1 MDINELNQEVIF
13 YLLVGAI
20 LAFAVELLV
29 RLTDD
34 SFTMRERIM
43 FITLWPIMG
52 GIFLYHFIKELLQ

>member
-1 MDINELNQEVIF
+1 MDITEFTQEIII

-20 LAFAVELLV
+20 LSFVVELLV
-29 RLTDD
+29 RLTND
-34 SFTMRERIM
+34 SFTMRERFM

>member
-1 MDINELNQEVIF
+1 MDITEFTQEVIF

-20 LAFAVELLV
+20 IAFAVELLV
-29 RLTDD
+29 RLTND
-34 SFTMRERIM
+34 SFTMKERIM

>member
-1 MDINELNQEVIF
+1 MDITEFTQEVIF

-29 RLTDD
+29 RLSDD
-34 SFTMRERIM
+34 SFTMGERIS
-43 FITLWPIMG
+43 FIIFWPIMG

>member
-1 MDINELNQEVIF
+1 MDINEFTQEVIF
-13 YLLVGAI
+13 YLLVGAV

-34 SFTMRERIM
+34 SFTMRERFM

>member
-1 MDINELNQEVIF
+1 MDITEFTQEVIF

-29 RLTDD
+29 RFADD
-34 SFTMRERIM
+34 SFTMRERII

>member
-1 MDINELNQEVIF
+1 MDITEFTQEVIF
-13 YLLVGAI
+13 YLLVGAV

>member
-1 MDINELNQEVIF
+1 MDITEFTQEVIF

-29 RLTDD
+29 RFADD
-34 SFTMRERIM
+34 SFTMRERIS
-43 FITLWPIMG
+43 FIVFWPIMG